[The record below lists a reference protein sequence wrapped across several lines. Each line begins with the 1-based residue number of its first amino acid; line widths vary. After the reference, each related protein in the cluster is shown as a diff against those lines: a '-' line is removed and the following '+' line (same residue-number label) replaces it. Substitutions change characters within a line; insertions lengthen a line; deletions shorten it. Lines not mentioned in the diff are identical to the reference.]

1 MAVKI
6 LKFGASW
13 CGACTRANKYLERVE
28 STLPVKVVGV
38 DVDENEE
45 LTIKYNIRSIP
56 TFIAVKPN
64 GDIVDILS
72 GFDKAKFEA
81 FVESVRYK

>member
-13 CGACTRANKYLERVE
+13 CGACTRAEKHLERKGSE
-28 STLPVKVVGV
+28 YPVKFQSI
-38 DVDENEE
+38 DVDQNED
-45 LTIKYNIRSIP
+45 LTIKYAIKSIP

-64 GDIVDILS
+64 GDVVQVLQ
-72 GFDKAKFEA
+72 GFDPKKLEEF
-81 FVESVRYK
+81 FGQVSYK